1 MRRRTRKFFGTAI
14 TLAFVLVYA
23 LVAMAM
29 AQGRLVQD
37 APGYLQALYY
47 VVIGLAWVLP
57 MMPLIK
63 WMERPDPLPDA

>member
-1 MRRRTRKFFGTAI
+1 MRRRTRKFFGTAVMI
-14 TLAFVLVYA
+14 GFVAVYA
-23 LVAMAM
+23 FMAMAM

-47 VVIGLAWVLP
+47 VVLGLAWVLP

-63 WMERPDPLPDA
+63 WMERPDAVS